1 MRRTILSPVLP
12 YAMYNFHLQIKPSIK
27 DTYARRTTVSRIG
40 FWYYY
45 DSSETLLHE
54 RAYVFTGLDYWTG
67 LLDSNFNALKT
78 FYALYLPVELHNTLE
93 QPERIAILLQRG
105 TYLRSTI
112 RDVASAVQHSSLP
125 MQERYLRRDLKIYC
139 CKGSVHDNYQSHNL
153 IGFYHFWGISPR
165 NSTLF
170 TGPGGTRWLDTRI
183 CHDIPITQPLLTS
196 RH

>member
-1 MRRTILSPVLP
+1 
-12 YAMYNFHLQIKPSIK
+12 MY
-27 DTYARRTTVSRIG
+27 
-40 FWYYY
+40 
-45 DSSETLLHE
+45 LLDWT
-54 RAYVFTGLDYWTG
+54 TGLKFQCTKNI
-67 LLDSNFNALKT
+67 LCSLSII
-78 FYALYLPVELHNTLE
+78 PVELHNTLR
-93 QPERIAILLQRG
+93 QPARIAILLQRG

-125 MQERYLRRDLKIYC
+125 MQERYRYLRRDLKIYC

-153 IGFYHFWGISPR
+153 IGVYHFWGISPR

-170 TGPGGTRWLDTRI
+170 TGPGGTRWLDTKI